1 MPRTLLIDTDTA
13 SDDAVALIMALR
25 SPEVS
30 VAAIT
35 VVAGNVPVAQAT
47 SNALFTVEL
56 CYVDVPVYSGAEGPL
71 LRKLEIADWFH
82 GADGLGDHG
91 YKPTKLR
98 AAQGHAVD
106 ALIQTVR
113 DNPGIEIVTLGPLTN
128 MAMALLREPKLAAR
142 VKRCVVMGGAPC
154 CVGNVTPAAEFNIWV
169 DPEAARIVF
178 QSGLPLEMVGWQLCC
193 GDAVLNQADIDRVLA
208 LKNPIAEFAIRCNST
223 AAQAFFKQT
232 GQRGISLPDPV
243 ATGIALNAALCTSS
257 SKHYV
262 EIEVGSELTRGMTVV
277 DHLDV
282 ATDPRN
288 KKVWAAAIERDRKVE
303 VCWSLDIPKWKQL
316 LFSALT

>member
-1 MPRTLLIDTDTA
+1 MTRTLLIDTDTA

-25 SPEVS
+25 SPEVR

-35 VVAGNVPVAQAT
+35 VVAGNVPVTQAT
-47 SNALFTVEL
+47 SNALFTVEM
-56 CYVDVPVYSGAEGPL
+56 CGADVPVYSGAEAPL
-71 LRKLEIADWFH
+71 FRKLETADWFH

-91 YKPTKLR
+91 YKPAKLR
-98 AAQGHAVD
+98 ATQGHAVD

-113 DNPGIEIVTLGPLTN
+113 DHPGIEIVTLGPLTN
-128 MAMALLREPKLAAR
+128 LAMAVLREPKLAAS

-193 GDAVLNQADIDRVLA
+193 GDAVLHQQDIDRVLA
-208 LKNPIAEFAIRCNST
+208 LNNPIAEFAIRSNST
-223 AAQAFFKQT
+223 AAQAFFTQT

-243 ATGIALNAALCTSS
+243 AMGIALNPALCTSS

-262 EIEVGSELTRGMTVV
+262 QIEVGSELTRGMTVV
-277 DHLDV
+277 DRLDV
-282 ATDPRN
+282 AADPRN
-288 KKVWAAAIERDRKVE
+288 KNVWGTAIERNRRVE
-303 VCWSLDIPKWKQL
+303 VCWSLDVAKWKEL
-316 LFSALT
+316 LFSSLA